1 MSAEMSSEFTGHE
14 AVLVDELDMLVSRLE
29 RGEQV
34 IEGHRAAGR
43 DTSELE
49 DHWIDL
55 LRQYE
60 ALFDARQERAA

>member
-1 MSAEMSSEFTGHE
+1 MSAEMSAAFTGHE
-14 AVLVDELDMLVSRLE
+14 SILVDELDMLVSRLE

-34 IEGHRAAGR
+34 IERRRAAGR

-49 DHWIDL
+49 DYWIEL

-60 ALFDARQERAA
+60 ALFDARQQRAA